1 MKNMKTLLYVL
12 PAAMLALT
20 SCTDYIDIDA
30 ENTIDVDAIDYTDAS
45 TMHEAAT
52 GAYATLRIQGIH
64 WANAMIWMGRDD
76 DMSSGRA
83 DDQGDALKFGYP
95 GGYTNP
101 NAFWAVGNM
110 WSTMYN
116 IIIDCNSNIDALDQY
131 AENLST
137 GSTDYQNYL
146 QYKGE
151 VRVVRA
157 WAYYQLV
164 TNFGPCVI
172 YRDNTQNSF
181 RRSTVEK
188 VYDYI
193 ITEMQE
199 AAAGMEAKRPNQMS
213 RPGAFTKYTAEALA
227 ARTALLAGNFALVES
242 LTDDIINGGGFELY
256 PDYYNL
262 FKIPGKLCN
271 ENLMEVQCSDF
282 GTASGDY
289 VGVDQWFNFRGA
301 GLTLY
306 DEAGNWSNGIGGWTF
321 MRYSPKFLEL
331 MENRGETIRKETS
344 LLVAGTTT
352 REGWTINGDLDRT
365 AEIAQIY
372 DGKGY
377 VPFDQMTAGNS
388 EWGRNNNVRLIRYAE
403 VLLMNAEAKV
413 RQGKNGDAPFN
424 QVRARAQMPSVSGVN
439 IDQILEERRVELCAE
454 WGLRYTDLCRTGQA
468 TSVLGKYGWNEGS
481 RYIPVPSNQI
491 INTPELGEDPE

>member
-1 MKNMKTLLYVL
+1 
-12 PAAMLALT
+12 MLALT

-52 GAYATLRIQGIH
+52 GAYATLRTQGIH

-137 GSTDYQNYL
+137 GSSDYQNYL

-193 ITEMQE
+193 ITEMHE

-213 RPGAFTKYTAEALA
+213 RPGAFL
-227 ARTALLAGNFALVES
+227 S
-242 LTDDIINGGGFELY
+242 LIHI
-256 PDYYNL
+256 
-262 FKIPGKLCN
+262 
-271 ENLMEVQCSDF
+271 
-282 GTASGDY
+282 
-289 VGVDQWFNFRGA
+289 
-301 GLTLY
+301 
-306 DEAGNWSNGIGGWTF
+306 
-321 MRYSPKFLEL
+321 
-331 MENRGETIRKETS
+331 
-344 LLVAGTTT
+344 
-352 REGWTINGDLDRT
+352 
-365 AEIAQIY
+365 
-372 DGKGY
+372 
-377 VPFDQMTAGNS
+377 
-388 EWGRNNNVRLIRYAE
+388 
-403 VLLMNAEAKV
+403 
-413 RQGKNGDAPFN
+413 
-424 QVRARAQMPSVSGVN
+424 
-439 IDQILEERRVELCAE
+439 
-454 WGLRYTDLCRTGQA
+454 
-468 TSVLGKYGWNEGS
+468 
-481 RYIPVPSNQI
+481 
-491 INTPELGEDPE
+491 

>member
-1 MKNMKTLLYVL
+1 
-12 PAAMLALT
+12 MLALT

-52 GAYATLRIQGIH
+52 GAYATLRTQGIH

-137 GSTDYQNYL
+137 GSSDYQNYL

-188 VYDYI
+188 VRC
-193 ITEMQE
+193 
-199 AAAGMEAKRPNQMS
+199 AFS
-213 RPGAFTKYTAEALA
+213 R
-227 ARTALLAGNFALVES
+227 V
-242 LTDDIINGGGFELY
+242 
-256 PDYYNL
+256 
-262 FKIPGKLCN
+262 C
-271 ENLMEVQCSDF
+271 
-282 GTASGDY
+282 
-289 VGVDQWFNFRGA
+289 FRRH
-301 GLTLY
+301 
-306 DEAGNWSNGIGGWTF
+306 S
-321 MRYSPKFLEL
+321 
-331 MENRGETIRKETS
+331 
-344 LLVAGTTT
+344 
-352 REGWTINGDLDRT
+352 
-365 AEIAQIY
+365 
-372 DGKGY
+372 
-377 VPFDQMTAGNS
+377 
-388 EWGRNNNVRLIRYAE
+388 
-403 VLLMNAEAKV
+403 
-413 RQGKNGDAPFN
+413 
-424 QVRARAQMPSVSGVN
+424 
-439 IDQILEERRVELCAE
+439 
-454 WGLRYTDLCRTGQA
+454 QA
-468 TSVLGKYGWNEGS
+468 TSMWEC
-481 RYIPVPSNQI
+481 P
-491 INTPELGEDPE
+491 TT

>member
-1 MKNMKTLLYVL
+1 
-12 PAAMLALT
+12 MLALT

-52 GAYATLRIQGIH
+52 GAYATLRTQGIH

-137 GSTDYQNYL
+137 GSSDYQNYL

-213 RPGAFTKYTAEALA
+213 RPGAFTKQVHSRGSCCPHSTACRQLSTGGEPYRRHRQWWRLRALS
-227 ARTALLAGNFALVES
+227 RLLQPLQDPRQALQREP
-242 LTDDIINGGGFELY
+242 DGG
-256 PDYYNL
+256 
-262 FKIPGKLCN
+262 
-271 ENLMEVQCSDF
+271 
-282 GTASGDY
+282 A
-289 VGVDQWFNFRGA
+289 
-301 GLTLY
+301 
-306 DEAGNWSNGIGGWTF
+306 
-321 MRYSPKFLEL
+321 
-331 MENRGETIRKETS
+331 
-344 LLVAGTTT
+344 
-352 REGWTINGDLDRT
+352 
-365 AEIAQIY
+365 
-372 DGKGY
+372 
-377 VPFDQMTAGNS
+377 
-388 EWGRNNNVRLIRYAE
+388 
-403 VLLMNAEAKV
+403 VL
-413 RQGKNGDAPFN
+413 
-424 QVRARAQMPSVSGVN
+424 
-439 IDQILEERRVELCAE
+439 
-454 WGLRYTDLCRTGQA
+454 GLRHCQRRLCR
-468 TSVLGKYGWNEGS
+468 
-481 RYIPVPSNQI
+481 R
-491 INTPELGEDPE
+491 

>member
-1 MKNMKTLLYVL
+1 MKTLLYVL

-413 RQGKNGDAPFN
+413 RQGKNGDAP
-424 QVRARAQMPSVSGVN
+424 
-439 IDQILEERRVELCAE
+439 
-454 WGLRYTDLCRTGQA
+454 
-468 TSVLGKYGWNEGS
+468 
-481 RYIPVPSNQI
+481 
-491 INTPELGEDPE
+491 

>member
-1 MKNMKTLLYVL
+1 
-12 PAAMLALT
+12 MLALT

-52 GAYATLRIQGIH
+52 GAYATLRTQGIH

-137 GSTDYQNYL
+137 GSSDYQNYL

-227 ARTALLAGNFALVES
+227 ARTALLAGNFPLVES
-242 LTDDIINGGGFELY
+242 LTDDIVNGGGFELY

-271 ENLMEVQCSDF
+271 ESLMEVQCSDF

-301 GLTLY
+301 GLTLF
-306 DEAGNWSNGIGGWTF
+306 DAAGNWSNGIGGWTF

-331 MENRGETIRKETS
+331 MENRG
-344 LLVAGTTT
+344 
-352 REGWTINGDLDRT
+352 
-365 AEIAQIY
+365 Y
-372 DGKGY
+372 
-377 VPFDQMTAGNS
+377 
-388 EWGRNNNVRLIRYAE
+388 
-403 VLLMNAEAKV
+403 
-413 RQGKNGDAPFN
+413 
-424 QVRARAQMPSVSGVN
+424 
-439 IDQILEERRVELCAE
+439 
-454 WGLRYTDLCRTGQA
+454 
-468 TSVLGKYGWNEGS
+468 
-481 RYIPVPSNQI
+481 
-491 INTPELGEDPE
+491 

>member
-1 MKNMKTLLYVL
+1 
-12 PAAMLALT
+12 MLALT

-52 GAYATLRIQGIH
+52 GAYATLRTQGIH

-137 GSTDYQNYL
+137 GSSDYQNYL

-193 ITEMQE
+193 ITEMPE
-199 AAAGMEAKRPNQMS
+199 AAAGMAAKRPNQMS

-227 ARTALLAGNFALVES
+227 ARTALLAGNFPLVES
-242 LTDDIINGGGFELY
+242 LTDDIVNGGGFELY

-271 ENLMEVQCSDF
+271 ESLMEVQCSDF

-301 GLTLY
+301 GLTLF
-306 DEAGNWSNGIGGWTF
+306 DAAGNWSNGIGGWTF

-424 QVRARAQMPSVSGVN
+424 QVRARAQMPSVNGVTV
-439 IDQILEERRVELCAE
+439 DQILEERRVELCAE

>member
-1 MKNMKTLLYVL
+1 
-12 PAAMLALT
+12 MLALT

-52 GAYATLRIQGIH
+52 GAYATLRTQGIH

-137 GSTDYQNYL
+137 GSSDYQNYL

-193 ITEMQE
+193 ITEMHE

-227 ARTALLAGNFALVES
+227 ARTALLAGNFPLVES
-242 LTDDIINGGGFELY
+242 LTDDIVNGGGFELY

-271 ENLMEVQCSDF
+271 ESLMEVQCSDF

-301 GLTLY
+301 GLTLF
-306 DEAGNWSNGIGGWTF
+306 DAAGNWSNGIGGW
-321 MRYSPKFLEL
+321 K
-331 MENRGETIRKETS
+331 
-344 LLVAGTTT
+344 
-352 REGWTINGDLDRT
+352 
-365 AEIAQIY
+365 IAQIY

-424 QVRARAQMPSVSGVN
+424 QVRARAQMPSVNGVTV
-439 IDQILEERRVELCAE
+439 DQILEERRVELCAE